1 MKSPAPGLYPPH
13 LENSVCGFRLDSSML
28 AHKLTARPRPSLAA
42 APTISK
48 KLLLRPLV
56 TVRAGDSEA
65 LPAGLTAAEVCVT
78 LEGGWGEG

>member
-1 MKSPAPGLYPPH
+1 
-13 LENSVCGFRLDSSML
+13 ML
-28 AHKLTARPRPSLAA
+28 AHKLTTRPRPSLAA
-42 APTISK
+42 APTISR

-78 LEGGWGEG
+78 LEGGWGAGLIMMSWAW